1 MSYKFLKSK
10 NSRFIS
16 RLKKYSNIELFS
28 RRENEL
34 LQKINSNKVLPI
46 KTNKNKN
53 KENND
58 PNNNLSDFALKTIS
72 SFKSS
77 FDFLTTQFESF
88 SQKNNKNKA
97 KNKFE
102 ISPYNRALTE
112 FNTNKKMNSMKKN
125 KVFSTNDIRNHNNK
139 IYNYYMNNLNDIH
152 FNTISNSN
160 SNNNIF
166 FMKEKESK
174 IELLKELQMKHNKKE
189 KKINKKIISLLNSK
203 QKKFNVKK
211 KSINDLINQ
220 TCYLKLYKYS
230 LKNRK
235 EMALRIQENY
245 QNENEYLD
253 DKVKYLKIGMNLYNI
268 RFGNKI
274 SEYVKYILYYRD
286 QEKKRCD
293 ILENSKNK
301 YKNEI
306 MILQNKIRKEEL
318 EKENILRWIY
328 FQIKMKEKKLIL
340 PEYYKK
346 IIETNVK
353 RINTRRKTIS
363 VNINNIKM
371 VLETKKLH
379 HLYPSSNK
387 SKDLSSKHLLQIKE
401 YNLSNIIEEDNN
413 SKNLNIS
420 RKTYRMNSLSKS
432 KISNKSNKHLKDN
445 SSVNKTENNNIINF
459 QDTQVNEI
467 LEKMH
472 SNLNEGEID
481 GYEINRITQY
491 KLFLIYKTP
500 EELLDRLTELEN
512 ENLMLISQYN
522 SLQKSL
528 NELKRKYGKFLYEK
542 KENNINLINRIK
554 LKEYELNERIK
565 RNDFLKNQVSDMK
578 TGKFFSKRNNINN
591 FLNLFKNKYKFRKN
605 KNTSPSSTYIG
616 NEVYLRI
623 LNIYNIFHKNDV
635 VIQKG
640 KNKKVNYKEEI
651 IHMLSLI
658 ERQVDKIKNQFKVY
672 NNPEYENYEMMKK
685 IKNEIEKR
693 HKIENGELLR
703 LKEEEKYLKF
713 QEEIE
718 KKMNR
723 IIFLQKRK
731 TDMDYD
737 LNSMGINC
745 KKKNSKREDNKGEPV
760 FEDFMFENNDFIN
773 FEK

>member
-53 KENND
+53 IENND

-88 SQKNNKNKA
+88 SQKNNKNKT

-102 ISPYNRALTE
+102 IYPYNRTLTE
-112 FNTNKKMNSMKKN
+112 FNTNKKMNGMKKN

-139 IYNYYMNNLNDIH
+139 IYNYYMNNLNNIH

-160 SNNNIF
+160 SNNNIL

-174 IELLKELQMKHNKKE
+174 IELLKELQIKHNKKE
-189 KKINKKIISLLNSK
+189 KKINKKIISLMNSK

-220 TCYLKLYKYS
+220 TCYLKLYKYT
-230 LKNRK
+230 LKNKK

-245 QNENEYLD
+245 QNENEYFD
-253 DKVKYLKIGMNLYNI
+253 DKVNYLKIGMNLYNI
-268 RFGNKI
+268 RLGNKI

-293 ILENSKNK
+293 ILENNKNK

-363 VNINNIKM
+363 INMNNIKM
-371 VLETKKLH
+371 VLETKKFH
-379 HLYPSSNK
+379 HLYPSSDN
-387 SKDLSSKHLLQIKE
+387 SKDRSSKHLIQIKE

-420 RKTYRMNSLSKS
+420 RKKYGMNCLSKS
-432 KISNKSNKHLKDN
+432 KINNKSKDLKDN
-445 SSVNKTENNNIINF
+445 FSVNKTENNNIINF

-467 LEKMH
+467 LEKMY
-472 SNLNEGEID
+472 SKLNEGEID

-491 KLFLIYKTP
+491 KLFLIYETP

-528 NELKRKYGKFLYEK
+528 NELKRKYSKILYEK

-605 KNTSPSSTYIG
+605 KNTSSSSYIG

-623 LNIYNIFHKNDV
+623 LNIFKIFHKNDV

-658 ERQVDKIKNQFKVY
+658 ERQVDIIKNKFKVY

-703 LKEEEKYLKF
+703 FKEEEKYLNF
-713 QEEIE
+713 QKEIE

-745 KKKNSKREDNKGEPV
+745 RRKNSKREDNKGEPV